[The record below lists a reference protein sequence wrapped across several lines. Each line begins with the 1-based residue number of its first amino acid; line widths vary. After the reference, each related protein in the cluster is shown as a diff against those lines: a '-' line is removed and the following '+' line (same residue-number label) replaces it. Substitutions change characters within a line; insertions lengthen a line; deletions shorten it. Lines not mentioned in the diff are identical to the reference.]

1 MTLLLPDPPRVVSLV
16 EAEVICKDFDSVISL
31 AGPAKGRGA
40 LKNHQRRLFCP
51 FDDVLEDSEDEV
63 AAGAEQIR
71 EILGFT
77 SDAGLILVHCEYG
90 QSRSTAVALGIA
102 VARGKDPEN
111 AAAELLKAHPNGRP
125 FVPNEWVLRL
135 FDNHL
140 ACNGRLVTAG
150 LNHTRF

>member
-1 MTLLLPDPPRVVSLV
+1 MYRALPWIANLAD
-16 EAEVICKDFDSVISL
+16 AERIARDFDSVISL

-40 LKNHQRRLFCP
+40 LKNHQHRLFCP
-51 FDDVLEDSEDEV
+51 FDDVLEDSEDEGV

-102 VARGKDPEN
+102 VALGTDPEN
-111 AAAELLKAHPNGRP
+111 AGAELLKAHPNGRP
-125 FVPNEWVLRL
+125 FVPNEWVLSL